1 MENHEDIAVVRKTEK
16 DFVHVEVERTG
27 SCEGCAVS
35 GICNSDDKIIMHKI
49 KTELQLKI
57 GDRVR
62 VNIETSLRIFSS
74 FVVFIIP
81 ILTMLSFYLISKYLF
96 NLNEDLSI
104 IISMFG
110 LLLSG
115 LFIYIIDKI
124 FAKKLNFKITKKLL
138 N

>member
-1 MENHEDIAVVRKTEK
+1 MDNHEDIAVVRKIEGN
-16 DFVHVEVERTG
+16 FVHLEVERTA

-35 GICNSDDKIIMHKI
+35 GICNANDKTILHKI
-49 KTELQLKI
+49 KTDLKLDI
-57 GDRVR
+57 GNRVQ
-62 VNIETSLRIFSS
+62 VDIAPSLRVFSS

-96 NLNEDLSI
+96 ILNEDLSI
-104 IISMFG
+104 VISMFG

-124 FAKKLNFKITKKLL
+124 FANKLSFKITKKL
-138 N
+138 

>member
-1 MENHEDIAVVRKTEK
+1 MDNHEDIAIVRKIEGN
-16 DFVHVEVERTG
+16 FIHAEVERTD

-35 GICNSDDKIIMHKI
+35 GICNANDKIILHKI
-49 KTELQLKI
+49 KTDLKLEI
-57 GDRVR
+57 NDRVQ
-62 VNIETSLRIFSS
+62 VNIAPSLRVFSS

-96 NLNEDLSI
+96 ALNEDLSI
-104 IISMFG
+104 VISMFG

-124 FAKKLNFKITKKLL
+124 FANKLSFKITKIL
-138 N
+138 

>member
-1 MENHEDIAVVRKTEK
+1 MDNHEDIAVVRKTEGN
-16 DFVHVEVERTG
+16 FVHVEVERTG

-35 GICNSDDKIIMHKI
+35 GICNVNDKIILHKI
-49 KTELQLKI
+49 KTDLKLKI
-57 GDRVR
+57 GDRVQ
-62 VNIETSLRIFSS
+62 VNIAPSLRIFSS

-104 IISMFG
+104 VISMFG

-124 FAKKLNFKITKKLL
+124 FANKLSFKITKKL
-138 N
+138 